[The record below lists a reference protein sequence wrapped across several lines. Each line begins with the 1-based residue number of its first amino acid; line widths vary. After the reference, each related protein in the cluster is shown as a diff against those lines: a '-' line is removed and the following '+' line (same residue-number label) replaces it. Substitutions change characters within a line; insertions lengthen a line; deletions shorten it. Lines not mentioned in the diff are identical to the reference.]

1 MIKRILVALSG
12 TPFTEPAIKHAVELA
27 RTHEAEL
34 TGVTDVDL
42 ARLAQVGP
50 VPIGGGAAAHDLV
63 ESRMVLTQEHID
75 EAIAS
80 FEAACTKAG
89 IKHTVARETGDPFDQ
104 LISLWRYHD
113 LTIAGLRG
121 LFEYGVVHNPDDLL
135 VQLIAKGV
143 RPILAV
149 AKKYRLVRRVLV
161 GYNGSMESAKAL
173 KRFVQSRPWSKI
185 TLRIVCFD
193 LPPGQAETLLADAA
207 SYCRAQGYEAETE
220 HVEGSARQKILEYA
234 GEWQADLLVLGSS
247 SRARL
252 LKHLLG
258 DTTLHAVCKADIPLF
273 LTQ

>member
-12 TPFTEPAIKHAVELA
+12 TPLTESAVQRALELA
-27 RTHEAEL
+27 AVHGAEI
-34 TGVTDVDL
+34 TGVTDIDL
-42 ARLAQVGP
+42 AKVANVGP
-50 VPIGGGAAAHDLV
+50 VPMGAGAAATELV
-63 ESRMVLTQEHID
+63 EHRLQITEQLVT
-75 EAIAS
+75 EAIER
-80 FEAACTKAG
+80 FESACTKAD
-89 IKHTVARETGDPFDQ
+89 VPFRVVRETGNPYEK
-104 LISLWRYHD
+104 LISLCRYHD
-113 LTIAGLRG
+113 LTVAGLRG
-121 LFEYGVVHNPDDLL
+121 LFEYGIFHNPDDVLI
-135 VQLIAKGV
+135 QLIAKGV

-149 AKKYRLVRRVLV
+149 AKNYRLVRRVLV

-185 TLRIVCFD
+185 TLKIVCFD

-207 SYCRAQGYEAETE
+207 SYCRVQGYEAETE

-258 DTTLHAVCKADIPLF
+258 DTTLHAVREADIPLF

>member
-63 ESRMVLTQEHID
+63 ESRMELTQEHID

-135 VQLIAKGV
+135 VQLISKGV

-149 AKKYRLVRRVLV
+149 AKDYRLVRRVLV

-173 KRFVQSRPWSKI
+173 KRFIQTRLWPKI
-185 TLRIVCFD
+185 TLKIVCFD
-193 LPPGQAETLLADAA
+193 MDEKEAGTLLADAVG
-207 SYCRAQGYEAETE
+207 YCDAHGYHAEQE
-220 HVEGSARQKILEYA
+220 RVEGHPRDQLLEYA
-234 GEWQADLLVLGSS
+234 RQWPADLIVMGST
-247 SRARL
+247 SRARIF
-252 LKHLLG
+252 KHLLG
-258 DTTLHAVCKADIPLF
+258 DTTLHAVRHAEIPLF